1 MAYPEKTV
9 PYKPFLIIFVGTF
22 ALLVLSSIVGNVLE
36 SSGAIGKLSPRQIT
50 YVKVFYFALF
60 CVLGFSLVP
69 LVVRLVISMQT
80 RIGNADLVIIRLL
93 QSHEKGIV
101 YSFWAL
107 FVIGLSIAVP
117 YAIKDGFFK

>member
-1 MAYPEKTV
+1 M
-9 PYKPFLIIFVGTF
+9 PYKPFLIIFVSTF

-36 SSGAIGKLSPRQIT
+36 SSGTLGKLTPRQIT
-50 YVKVFYFALF
+50 SVKVFYFALF

-69 LVVRLVISMQT
+69 LVLRLVITMQA
-80 RIGNADLVIIRLL
+80 RIGNADLLIVRFL
-93 QSHEKGIV
+93 QSHEKGVV

-107 FVIGLSIAVP
+107 FLIGLSIALP

>member
-1 MAYPEKTV
+1 MA
-9 PYKPFLIIFVGTF
+9 YKPFLIIFVSTF
-22 ALLVLSSIVGNVLE
+22 ALLVLSSIVGSVLE
-36 SSGAIGKLSPRQIT
+36 SSGTLGKLTPRQIT
-50 YVKVFYFALF
+50 AIKVFYFALF

-69 LVVRLVISMQT
+69 LVLRLVVTLQA
-80 RIGNADLVIIRLL
+80 RIGNADLLIVRFL

-107 FVIGLSIAVP
+107 FLIGLSIAVP

>member
-1 MAYPEKTV
+1 M
-9 PYKPFLIIFVGTF
+9 PYKPFLIIFVSTF

-36 SSGAIGKLSPRQIT
+36 SSGALGKLTPRQIT
-50 YVKVFYFALF
+50 YVKVFYFTLF

-69 LVVRLVISMQT
+69 LVLRFVITLQA
-80 RIGNADLVIIRLL
+80 RIGNADLLIVRFL
-93 QSHEKGIV
+93 QSHEKGVV

-107 FVIGLSIAVP
+107 FLIGLSIAVP